1 MYPFTA
7 RKLGDC
13 NTGYQVVQQYA
24 LAMVEFGLTT
34 DIISRN
40 FIWNL
45 GYNILVSCDIFSNS
59 YFYLLHMAGA
69 VWHRIFK

>member
-40 FIWNL
+40 FI
-45 GYNILVSCDIFSNS
+45 
-59 YFYLLHMAGA
+59 
-69 VWHRIFK
+69 